1 LAVGVR
7 NLQRRQTFIA
17 KLDLF
22 PVGLGLGRRKPAE
35 VLCDRVHDQEA
46 GLCAGR
52 RIEQR
57 IIEFEWVLAA
67 LTDAKLQNIANIRLD
82 FPMAVDVT

>member
-1 LAVGVR
+1 
-7 NLQRRQTFIA
+7 
-17 KLDLF
+17 
-22 PVGLGLGRRKPAE
+22 
-35 VLCDRVHDQEA
+35 VLHDRVHDQEA

-52 RIEQR
+52 RNEQR
-57 IIEFEWVLAA
+57 IIGFIERVLAA

>member
-1 LAVGVR
+1 VRAFGASMAVHATKATIR
-7 NLQRRQTFIA
+7 PTIKQASNIE
-17 KLDLF
+17 
-22 PVGLGLGRRKPAE
+22 PAE
-35 VLCDRVHDQEA
+35 VLHDRVHDQEA
-46 GLCAGR
+46 GLGAGR

-57 IIEFEWVLAA
+57 IIGFVERVLAA